1 MELKEKKLCEIKLPF
16 TEGGIYSKWVKQS
29 QTMPIALHG
38 GSILPNIDCTNLFF
52 FGGKSYERGILN
64 TIFSYNG
71 EDWSFANQN
80 MTRRRS
86 DFVISQITNGIKWTD
101 F

>member
-1 MELKEKKLCEIKLPF
+1 MNQV
-16 TEGGIYSKWVKQS
+16 TEWMTLGLFSGYFRGTFGGLSGGF
-29 QTMPIALHG
+29 L
-38 GSILPNIDCTNLFF
+38 GSILPNIDYTNLFF

-86 DFVISQITNGIKWTD
+86 DFVISQITNGIKCTD

>member
-1 MELKEKKLCEIKLPF
+1 
-16 TEGGIYSKWVKQS
+16 
-29 QTMPIALHG
+29 MPIALHG
-38 GSILPNIDCTNLFF
+38 GSILPNIDCTNLYF

-86 DFVISQITNGIKWTD
+86 DFVISQITNGIKCTD
-101 F
+101 FWYTCTKYDSFLEPNLYK

>member
-1 MELKEKKLCEIKLPF
+1 
-16 TEGGIYSKWVKQS
+16 
-29 QTMPIALHG
+29 MPIALHG
-38 GSILPNIDCTNLFF
+38 GSILPNIDCTNLYF

-86 DFVISQITNGIKWTD
+86 DFVISQITNGIKCTD

>member
-1 MELKEKKLCEIKLPF
+1 
-16 TEGGIYSKWVKQS
+16 
-29 QTMPIALHG
+29 MPIALHG
-38 GSILPNIDCTNLFF
+38 GSILSNRDCTNLYF
-52 FGGKSYERGILN
+52 FGGKSYEKGIVN
-64 TIFSYNG
+64 TILLYNG

-86 DFVISQITNGIKWTD
+86 DFVISQMNDGIKCTD